1 MKLDEAYILAEE
13 NLTEKEINKAEE
25 DLDKAIKT
33 IETGINDP
41 TAINGKFSIPF
52 SESLKILCSK
62 YWAMKEKTKNF
73 KEDNPAYQSAQ
84 KANNIWANRLHPKLS
99 ILNNNITEW
108 NKNHP
113 DNQLPSIKELC
124 GFDLRASINTEKK

>member
-33 IETGINDP
+33 IETGVSEP
-41 TAINGKFSIPF
+41 SAVNGKFGKTF
-52 SESLKILCSK
+52 SKELSTLCSK
-62 YWAMKEKTKNF
+62 YWTMKELTK
-73 KEDNPAYQSAQ
+73 KLPVTHPSYQSAQ
-84 KANNIWANRLHPKLS
+84 KANRIWLDRLHPKLS

-124 GFDLRASINTEKK
+124 GFDLRASINTEK